1 MNTNDH
7 AGRIKAGIKNFI
19 VKELLFDTQV
29 LPIDDASSFLA
40 AGIIDSM
47 GVMELINYVEKAHG
61 IKVEPEDMKPEN
73 FDSVNALTTYIL
85 DRPNLAALPT

>member
-7 AGRIKAGIKNFI
+7 AGQIKAGIRNFI
-19 VKELLFDTQV
+19 VKELLFDIQV

-47 GVMELINYVEKAHG
+47 GVMELINYVEKEHG
-61 IKVEPEDMKPEN
+61 IKVEPEDMVPEI
-73 FDSVNALTTYIL
+73 FDSVNTLAKYIM
-85 DRPNLAALPT
+85 DRGKVAVLQA